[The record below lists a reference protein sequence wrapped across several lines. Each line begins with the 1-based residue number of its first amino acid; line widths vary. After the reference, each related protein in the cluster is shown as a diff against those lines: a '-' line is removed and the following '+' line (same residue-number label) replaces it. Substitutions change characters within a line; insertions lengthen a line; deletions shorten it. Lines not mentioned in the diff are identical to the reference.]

1 LPLEEI
7 LVESKWTGLAWV
19 SMEMFHRSM
28 KEKRSSLDVCAKAC
42 KRFLEE
48 DSEAVARKREMI

>member
-7 LVESKWTGLAWV
+7 LVESKWTGWV
-19 SMEMFHRSM
+19 SMEVFHRSM